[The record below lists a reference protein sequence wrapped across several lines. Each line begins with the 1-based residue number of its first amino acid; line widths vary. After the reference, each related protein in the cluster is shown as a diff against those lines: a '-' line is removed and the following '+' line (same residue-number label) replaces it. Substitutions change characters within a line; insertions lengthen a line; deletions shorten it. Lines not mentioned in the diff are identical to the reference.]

1 MGKGEEKLS
10 CAHTFSLKVSLRF
23 NPGFALLAEALELE
37 LEAVGAVLVAVAA
50 AVVEAIASAELVGGL
65 DAVPEPDAASDAA
78 AGAASE
84 GEEASPAPA
93 MAPAA

>member
-1 MGKGEEKLS
+1 MWKGEKRRS
-10 CAHTFSLKVSLRF
+10 PAAHTFSLKVSLRF
-23 NPGFALLAEALELE
+23 NPGFELLAETLKLELDSVA
-37 LEAVGAVLVAVAA
+37 AVGVAVA
-50 AVVEAIASAELVGGL
+50 VVEVAASAELVGKL
-65 DAVPEPDAASDAA
+65 DTVPEPGAASDAA